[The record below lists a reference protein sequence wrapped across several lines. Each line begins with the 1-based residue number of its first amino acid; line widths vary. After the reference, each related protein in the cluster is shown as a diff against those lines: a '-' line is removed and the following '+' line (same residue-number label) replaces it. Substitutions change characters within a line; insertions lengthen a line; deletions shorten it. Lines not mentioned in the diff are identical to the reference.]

1 VSVASVRERIASA
14 CARVGRAPADV
25 TLIAVTKYV
34 PVEAAAAALA
44 AGVIDLGENQA
55 QQLRDRAQDSR
66 LSGARWHFIG
76 TLQRNKVRYVA
87 RWATEFHALD
97 RVEVAEELSR
107 RREDDPITCF
117 IEVNLP
123 GEATKAGVGPRDVAP
138 LLGRCEAL
146 PGVRIAGL
154 MAMPPQAPEPE
165 ANRVWFRTLR
175 SLADDVGLTRLSMGT
190 SADFEVAI
198 EEGATDVRVGG
209 ALFATP

>member
-1 VSVASVRERIASA
+1 VSVASVRKRISAA
-14 CARVGRAPADV
+14 CARAGRAPDDV
-25 TLIAVTKYV
+25 TLIAVIKYV

-55 QQLRDRAQDSR
+55 QQLRDRAQDGR

-87 RWATEFHALD
+87 RWATAFHALD

-117 IEVNLP
+117 IEVNLA
-123 GEATKAGVGPRDVAP
+123 GEATKAGVAPHDVSP
-138 LLGRCEAL
+138 LLRRCEAL
-146 PGVRIAGL
+146 PGVRVAGL
-154 MAMPPQAPEPE
+154 MAMPPQASTPAESRP
-165 ANRVWFRTLR
+165 WFRALR
-175 SLADDVGLTRLSMGT
+175 SLGEDVGLTRLSMGT

>member
-55 QQLRDRAQDSR
+55 QQLRDRAQDGR
-66 LSGARWHFIG
+66 LTGARWHFIG

-87 RWATEFHALD
+87 RWATAFHALD
-97 RVEVAEELSR
+97 RVEVAEELAR

-117 IEVNLP
+117 IEVNLA
-123 GEATKAGVGPRDVAP
+123 GEATKAGVAPRDVAS
-138 LLGRCEAL
+138 LLGRCEEL
-146 PGVRIAGL
+146 PGVRVVGL
-154 MAMPPQAPEPE
+154 MTMPPPAAEPE
-165 ANRVWFRTLR
+165 ANRQWFRTLR